1 VRAVAS
7 LGLGGLAGLAAGAVA
22 VWLYDHPNPDVDLLI
37 LGVFAAVGAAV
48 AAARRSAR
56 K

>member
-1 VRAVAS
+1 MAAS
-7 LGLGGLAGLAAGAVA
+7 LGLGGLAGLVAGIAA

-37 LGVFAAVGAAV
+37 LGFFVLAGGAV
-48 AAARRSAR
+48 AGALRGAR